1 MTDRLQSGTRS
12 ALLSSWHGAKRQADR
27 VGGVTLNSTSWAG
40 YAIEQA
46 GGSVRMARAL
56 VPDDATPFWGRVREC
71 LDRVESE
78 ERQTSNQEV
87 GRRIHEMVDAVIGK
101 VPA

>member
-1 MTDRLQSGTRS
+1 MPSASTRS
-12 ALLSSWHGAKRQADR
+12 ALLSSWHAAKRQADR

-46 GGSVRMARAL
+46 GGSVRMARAF

-71 LDRVESE
+71 LDRVEQE
-78 ERQTSNQEV
+78 EHAATRDALGATIRSTL
-87 GRRIHEMVDAVIGK
+87 DAVIGK